1 MSSFDADL
9 SNIQGPLSL
18 NIHIQGQDY
27 LYFSGTAYLGIPQ
40 NAAFIGH
47 YQEGLQKFGL
57 NNGTS
62 RGNNVQLGIYNEAE
76 AYAAEYFGAE
86 AALITSSGYL
96 AAQLLVRAFASE
108 HLIYAPQ
115 THPALWLNG
124 TPETRGS
131 FSAWAKNTVEHIN
144 GNTQHT
150 WVLISNSLNNL
161 FPEQYDFSFLR
172 AIHPENELFLIVD
185 DSHGIGLLDKGRGAL
200 NTIPVLPNVKVT
212 VVASMAKALGLDAG
226 IVLGSKETIGLLKSS
241 NEFLGASP
249 PAAAGLYAFMQA
261 AAIYRAELE
270 KLQELMRYFS
280 EKIDRQN
287 WNFIPGYPV
296 YFSQDPYLYAR
307 LLEQQILISSFPYP
321 DHKGAPL
328 NRVVLSSWA
337 TKKSLDQLL
346 KALSALDRQKT
357 TEPTALQK
365 GYPADR
371 NAASL

>member
-1 MSSFDADL
+1 MSSFDVDL
-9 SNIQGPLSL
+9 TNIQGPLSL
-18 NIHIQGQDY
+18 KIHIQGQDY

-40 NAAFIGH
+40 NSTFIGH
-47 YQEGLQKFGL
+47 YQDGLKKFGL

-76 AYAAEYFGAE
+76 AYAAAYFGAE

-96 AAQLLVRAFASE
+96 AAQMLVRAFASE

-124 TPETRGS
+124 TPESTGS
-131 FSAWAKNTVEHIN
+131 FSVWAKKTVERIN
-144 GNTQHT
+144 GSTQNK
-150 WVLISNSLNNL
+150 WVLISNSVNNL

-172 AIHPENELFLIVD
+172 YIHPENEVLLIVD
-185 DSHGIGLLDKGRGAL
+185 DSHGIGLLDKGRGVL

-226 IVLGSKETIGLLKSS
+226 IVLGSTERVGLLKSS

-261 AAIYRAELE
+261 AGVYRTELE
-270 KLQELMRYFS
+270 KLQELMWYFS
-280 EKIDRQN
+280 AKIERQD

-296 YFSQDPYLYAR
+296 YFSQDPNLYSR

-321 DHKGAPL
+321 DHKGTPL
-328 NRVVLSSWA
+328 NRAVLSSWA
-337 TKKSLDQLL
+337 TKASLDRL
-346 KALSALDRQKT
+346 LSALKT
-357 TEPTALQK
+357 PGPTAFQK
-365 GYPADR
+365 GYRADR